1 MTIKV
6 RIVSRPHKPLIEH
19 AKKSPRRKN
28 LWERIRH
35 TSLGR
40 KVGCAIKSCSSIA
53 DKHLVLNCRCGH
65 VGQIAVSDLPAQ
77 MSEADS
83 IFVAHY
89 LALSDLLG
97 V

>member
-1 MTIKV
+1 MTT
-6 RIVSRPHKPLIEH
+6 L
-19 AKKSPRRKN
+19 
-28 LWERIRH
+28 
-35 TSLGR
+35 
-40 KVGCAIKSCSSIA
+40 SSIA
-53 DKHLVLNCRCGH
+53 DTHLVLNCRCGH

-89 LALSDLLG
+89 LALSDSLG